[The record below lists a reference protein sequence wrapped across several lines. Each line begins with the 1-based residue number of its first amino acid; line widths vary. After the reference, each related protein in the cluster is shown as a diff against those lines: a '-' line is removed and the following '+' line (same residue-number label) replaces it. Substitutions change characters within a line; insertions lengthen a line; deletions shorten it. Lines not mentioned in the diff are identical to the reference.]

1 MSKFGGAY
9 GTPMNNHRVLR
20 PATIADVTAL
30 TGLVGQLG
38 YPAHPEPLRQTLETL
53 LAHPEH
59 TVVVAE
65 EHGEVNGFLT
75 LTSRPSLS
83 LQGTVGSVDALVVRA
98 QAQGRGLGGRLLQ
111 YAKGLA
117 TERGFV
123 RLEIGVPDVF
133 DMVASGFAVARGFEA
148 CDEVTYRWSALE
160 SKHPP
165 LPVSLAGTR
174 WRSVG

>member
-1 MSKFGGAY
+1 
-9 GTPMNNHRVLR
+9 MNSHGVLR

-30 TGLVGQLG
+30 TSLVGQLG
-38 YPAHPEPLRQTLETL
+38 YPVHPGPLRQTLQAL

-65 EHGEVNGFLT
+65 EHGEVNGLLT

-83 LQGTVGSVDALVVRA
+83 LQGTVGSVDELVVRA
-98 QAQGRGLGGRLLQ
+98 EAQGRALGGRLLQ

-117 TERGFV
+117 TARGFV

-133 DMVASGFAVARGFEA
+133 DVAASGFAAARGFEA
-148 CDEVTYRWSALE
+148 CDEVTYRWSPLE

-165 LPVSLAGTR
+165 LPVSLGAKR